1 MQQWTPVVVHGVV
14 HFDSH
19 ADDNR
24 ERATDGSIGGLVE
37 KERLETL
44 SDLGN
49 GVKREPE
56 LGRRAGRE
64 EKERERENG
73 W

>member
-1 MQQWTPVVVHGVV
+1 M
-14 HFDSH
+14 
-19 ADDNR
+19 
-24 ERATDGSIGGLVE
+24 
-37 KERLETL
+37 ETL

-64 EKERERENG
+64 EKERERERERVVKKR
-73 W
+73 